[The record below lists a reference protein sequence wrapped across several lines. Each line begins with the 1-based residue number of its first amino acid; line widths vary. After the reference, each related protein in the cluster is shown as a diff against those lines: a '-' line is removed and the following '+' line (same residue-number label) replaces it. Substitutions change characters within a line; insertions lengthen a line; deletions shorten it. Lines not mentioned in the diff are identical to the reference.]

1 MTNAKKAKQQRVEG
15 TRQGSR
21 KPADRS
27 GSTGLWIGLG
37 IAAIVLVV
45 VAVVFGGSN
54 SSNGSSGTDGVAP
67 DGSVSITNPSSGII
81 PAGQPIPEWSAPA
94 LDGSG
99 TMKWSDYVGTP
110 TVLAVWAPW
119 CPHCQAELPRLSA
132 AVAQHPGV
140 QLVSVTTAVG
150 QEPGP
155 TPSQYM
161 SDNSLTF
168 PVAMDDANRTLMT
181 GLGVQGFPTTYFVD
195 SSGNVISS
203 TEGEI
208 PPDQL
213 DSALADLETK

>member
-1 MTNAKKAKQQRVEG
+1 MTNAKKSKQQRIEG
-15 TRQGSR
+15 TRQGPR
-21 KPADRS
+21 KAGEGR

-37 IAAIVLVV
+37 VAAIALVV
-45 VAVVFGGSN
+45 IAVVFGGSN
-54 SSNGSSGTDGVAP
+54 SSNGTSGTDGVAP
-67 DGSVSITNPSSGII
+67 DGSVSIARDSGGII
-81 PAGQPIPEWSAPA
+81 AAGDPIPEWSAPA

-99 TMKWSDYVGTP
+99 TITWSQYVGKP

-132 AVAQHPGV
+132 AVGQHPGV
-140 QLVSVTTAVG
+140 QLTSITTAVG

-161 SDNSLTF
+161 SDNGLTF

-195 SSGNVISS
+195 SSGNVVRS

-208 PPDQL
+208 PPDEL
-213 DSALADLETK
+213 ESILSDLETK